1 MNLLAILFAVSLS
14 AGNAE
19 FEQTAVQGAAD
30 IAVGR
35 IAAELAEKGPKAG
48 GLEQAMLAGGAKFA
62 KREKAKELCREIFK
76 EEIEAE
82 FREKVKGVC
91 ERLGI
96 PNANGRESGEW
107 SRMETNGL
115 AKIRKIRED
124 LRSEA
129 GDARFDVLF
138 AAAFEAERAAACE
151 RQAKGIAGA
160 VKPSEQEFESK
171 AEEVLRKEMT
181 AKVAAQQ
188 KTAVFE
194 ENLKYISETIVDPVI
209 ESGRKEMKRQGE
221 YLTRTKCEAYAPSAL
236 TKEIEANL
244 RKNVE
249 ERKGK
254 EPDPSKQ
261 WGVFPKTLAE
271 GLPAA
276 VEHRTLERVAKNVDD
291 VPVKVDGESILKTIM
306 SDPAAHRKAADSE
319 KIFRGVF
326 AGAVL
331 DGALVRAE
339 QEAPAKERAEFAEY
353 VRAHAASPEIVRA
366 VETRIRR
373 EVLPKWREARE
384 AAAKQ
389 EAARIWPTLVDHTW
403 YPDAELADAVAAR
416 SDYAAA
422 VKAWRT
428 APELEALAK
437 QDDGKTLMEETS
449 ATADGSVSAAF
460 DLARNAITAQNAI
473 IGEVEP
479 SVLGEAKDRKSSFW
493 RSTPDLK
500 AIIGML
506 TEAVEKKWD
515 EKRVETLWPDEA
527 TRPGNAADQHAA
539 LFPSVRKRIELVAR
553 SILEEMEKP
562 EPDPEE
568 KPEPEEPPPEDP
580 SESDQQSEE
589 QLMMISIVV
598 EREGDE
604 VKVKLGQGKSTVAE
618 RSAKA
623 KMSDFREAMKYV
635 SDKLGT
641 EILKLK

>member
-19 FEQTAVQGAAD
+19 FERTAVQGAAD

-62 KREKAKELCREIFK
+62 EREKAKELCREIFK
-76 EEIEAE
+76 EEVASE

-91 ERLGI
+91 ERLGLGAERQQAYD
-96 PNANGRESGEW
+96 NKGEVDD
-107 SRMETNGL
+107 
-115 AKIRKIRED
+115 K
-124 LRSEA
+124 
-129 GDARFDVLF
+129 LF
-138 AAAFEAERAAACE
+138 EAAFEAERKGACE

-171 AEEVLRKEMT
+171 AEEELRKEMT

-188 KTAVFE
+188 KTPVFE

-236 TKEIEANL
+236 AKEIEANL

-254 EPDPSKQ
+254 EPDPSKA

-271 GLPAA
+271 ALPAA
-276 VEHRTLERVAKNVDD
+276 VEKRTLERVAKNVDD

-422 VKAWRT
+422 VKHWRMEP
-428 APELEALAK
+428 ALEALAK

-562 EPDPEE
+562 EPDPDE

-589 QLMMISIVV
+589 EQLMMFSIIVQ
-598 EREGDE
+598 REGDN
-604 VKVKLGQGKSTVAE
+604 VTVKLEQGKSTVAE

-623 KMSDFREAMKYV
+623 KMSDYQGAMKYV

>member
-1 MNLLAILFAVSLS
+1 MNMLAILFAVSLS

-19 FEQTAVQGAAD
+19 FERTAVQGAAD

-48 GLEQAMLAGGAKFA
+48 GLEQAMLEGGAKFA
-62 KREKAKELCREIFK
+62 EREKAKELCREIFK

-91 ERLGI
+91 ERLGL
-96 PNANGRESGEW
+96 GEE
-107 SRMETNGL
+107 RQQAYDNKGEVDD
-115 AKIRKIRED
+115 K
-124 LRSEA
+124 
-129 GDARFDVLF
+129 LF
-138 AAAFEAERAAACE
+138 EVAFEAERKGACE

-160 VKPSEQEFESK
+160 VKPSEQEFEEK

-194 ENLKYISETIVDPVI
+194 ENMKYISETIVDPVI

-236 TKEIEANL
+236 AKEIEGNL
-244 RKNVE
+244 RRNVG
-249 ERKGK
+249 ERQAK
-254 EPDPSKQ
+254 EPDPSRQ

-276 VEHRTLERVAKNVDD
+276 VEKRTLERVAKNADD
-291 VPVKVDGESILKTIM
+291 VTVAVDAETILKTIA
-306 SDPAAHRKAADSE
+306 SDPAAHRKADDSE
-319 KIFRGVF
+319 TIFRGIF
-326 AGAVL
+326 AAQVL
-331 DGALVRAE
+331 EGALGRAVA
-339 QEAPAKERAEFAEY
+339 EAPAKEREEFAAY
-353 VRAHAASPEIVRA
+353 VRDHAASPEIVRA

-373 EVLPKWREARE
+373 EVLPKWREARA

-389 EAARIWPTLVDHTW
+389 EADRLWPTLADRTW

-422 VKAWRT
+422 VRRWRT
-428 APELEALAK
+428 EPALEALAK

-506 TEAVEKKWD
+506 TEAVEKKWG

-527 TRPGNAADQHAA
+527 MRPKNAAEQHAA

-568 KPEPEEPPPEDP
+568 KPEPEEPPEEDP

-635 SDKLGT
+635 SDKLGM

>member
-1 MNLLAILFAVSLS
+1 MNMLAILFAVSLS

-19 FEQTAVQGAAD
+19 FERTAVQGAAG
-30 IAVGR
+30 IAVDR
-35 IAAELAEKGPKAG
+35 IAAELSAKGPSAG
-48 GLEQAMLAGGAKFA
+48 GLAKAMLADPKRFA
-62 KREKAKELCREIFK
+62 SRAEAESACREIYAA
-76 EEIEAE
+76 EIADE
-82 FREKVKGVC
+82 FRAKAKAVG
-91 ERLGI
+91 ERLGLGTEFK
-96 PNANGRESGEW
+96 PEMKRRGE
-107 SRMETNGL
+107 TD
-115 AKIRKIRED
+115 K
-124 LRSEA
+124 
-129 GDARFDVLF
+129 LF
-138 AAAFEAERAAACE
+138 AAAFEAERAAACAE
-151 RQAKGIAGA
+151 QAKGIAGA

-171 AEEVLRKEMT
+171 AEDVLRKEMT

-188 KTAVFE
+188 KTPVFE

-209 ESGRKEMKRQGE
+209 ESGRKEMKRQRE
-221 YLTRTKCEAYAPSAL
+221 YLTRTKCESYAPSAL
-236 TKEIEANL
+236 AKEIEANL
-244 RKNVE
+244 RKSVE
-249 ERKGK
+249 ERKTKDG
-254 EPDPSKQ
+254 DPSKQ

-271 GLPAA
+271 GLPTA
-276 VEHRTLERVAKNVDD
+276 VEHRTLERVAKNADD
-291 VPVKVDGESILKTIM
+291 VMVAVDTESILKTIA

-422 VKAWRT
+422 VKHWRT
-428 APELEALAK
+428 EPALEALAK

-539 LFPSVRKRIELVAR
+539 LFPSVKKRIELVAR

-562 EPDPEE
+562 EPDPEQ

-589 QLMMISIVV
+589 EQLMMFSIVV
-598 EREGDE
+598 QREGDN
-604 VKVKLGQGKSTVAE
+604 VTVKLEQGKSTVAE

-623 KMSDFREAMKYV
+623 KMSDYQGAMKYV